1 MNIQTTPAP
10 QPISIQIQ
18 KTASVVEG
26 TPEKMVRARDTSGVE
41 KPSSRIVE
49 PPEINGANIALQ
61 FAVDSATGERVVKIL
76 DKQTGEVIRQ
86 VPPEVLLNVMQSLRA
101 LKGLLLSTKS

>member
-1 MNIQTTPAP
+1 MNIQPTPASP
-10 QPISIQIQ
+10 PISIQI
-18 KTASVVEG
+18 KKSVVEG
-26 TPEKMVRARDTSGVE
+26 ALEKMVRVRDTSRIE

-49 PPEINGANIALQ
+49 PPEINGANIGLQ

-86 VPPEVLLNVMQSLRA
+86 VPPEELLNVMQSLRA